1 MDFNLS
7 REQQM
12 LRNAANDFL
21 AKECPKARV
30 REIEKSADG
39 HDRALWEKMGELGWM
54 GLIIPEAYGGS
65 GGAFLDMIV
74 LLETMGYHLCP
85 SPYFATVLLGGPPIL
100 AGGSESLKGTLLPE
114 LAAAKRIATLALL
127 EAGAGGVGEAIR
139 VPARACA
146 GGYEIDG
153 VKLFVPYAHVA
164 DVLLCAVRTD
174 ADAAPEKAVTL
185 FLLERGRPGVS
196 INLLKSLGDD
206 RQCEVVFSGVRVTEG
221 EIVGGFNGGWPIV
234 EATLEKASVALG
246 AEMIGGAQAVV
257 DMALQY
263 AKERTQFG
271 RPIGSFQSIQ
281 HYFAD
286 MWADILGS
294 RDLLYRAAW
303 KISEDLPAGADV
315 AMARARAGRTF
326 RRVTTLGHQIFGAV
340 GFTEEHDM
348 HLYHRRSIAMDLAWG
363 GAEDRCRRIAE
374 GLFGEAWGGAPGTD
388 AVPRGDL
395 K

>member
-54 GLIIPEAYGGS
+54 GLIVPEAYGGS
-65 GGAFLDMIV
+65 GGAFLDLVV

-85 SPYFATVLLGGPPIL
+85 SPFFAAVLLGGLPML
-100 AGGSESLKGTLLPE
+100 TGGSEPQKAALLPE
-114 LAAAKRIATLALL
+114 ITSGRRIATLALM
-127 EAGAGGVGEAIR
+127 EAGGGTEAGTIR
-139 VPARACA
+139 VAARNC
-146 GGYEIDG
+146 GDGYEIDG
-153 VKLFVPYAHVA
+153 VKLFVSYAHVA
-164 DVLLCAVRTD
+164 DVLLCAVQTD
-174 ADAAPEKAVTL
+174 ENAAPENGVTL
-185 FLLERGRPGVS
+185 FLVERDRPGIS
-196 INLLKSLGDD
+196 IGPLKSLGDE
-206 RQCEVVFSGVRVTEG
+206 RPCEVVFSGVRVTDG
-221 EIVGGFNGGWPIV
+221 EIVGGFNRGWPIV

-246 AEMIGGAQAVV
+246 AQMIGGAQAVV

-271 RPIGSFQSIQ
+271 HPIGSFQAIQ

-303 KISEDLPAGADV
+303 KITEHLPAGDDV
-315 AMARARAGRTF
+315 AMARARSGKTF
-326 RRVTTLGHQIFGAV
+326 RRVTTLGHQIFGAI

-348 HLYHRRSIAMDLAWG
+348 HLYHRRSIAMDLVLG
-363 GAEDRCRRIAE
+363 GGGCRYRSIAN
-374 GLFGEAWGGAPGTD
+374 GFFNEAG
-388 AVPRGDL
+388 V
-395 K
+395 